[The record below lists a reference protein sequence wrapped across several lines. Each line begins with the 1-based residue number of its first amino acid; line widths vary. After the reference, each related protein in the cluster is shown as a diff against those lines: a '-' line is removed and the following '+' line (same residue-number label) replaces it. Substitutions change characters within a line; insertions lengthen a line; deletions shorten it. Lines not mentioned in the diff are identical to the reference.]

1 MVVLVCLKIL
11 ELFVERMRRMD
22 SNTLAAP
29 KFNRWIP
36 VVASIA
42 IQLCLGTAY
51 IWSVFQSYLIIGPST
66 PNALFNW
73 PASHG
78 TLAYSLLLGVLTVGS
93 TIGGRLQ
100 EKLKPRPVI
109 IAAGIILGLGFFFAR
124 FTTETTPWLLWL
136 TYGVLGGF
144 GMGMSYTTT
153 IACCQKWFPDKRGF
167 VTGIIV
173 SALGF
178 GGLVFTPVAEALIK
192 SYGVLNTF
200 SILGVVFFVVNIAGA
215 FFIDSPPE
223 GFRPKG
229 WTPPAPKDGIIAQSF
244 TPSEA
249 LKTPQ
254 FYMVTIAFMCATAA
268 GSMMIPMA
276 KILGLQPDSG
286 LSKEVAVVGVM
297 IITGFNSFGRL
308 FWAGISDKL
317 GRKRVLLIL
326 LVIAALSIVGV
337 SFTKAYL
344 MLAFIAVIGFS
355 YGGFLGVFPALTA
368 DFWGTK
374 SVAMIYG
381 MILLGFGAGA
391 VASSY
396 IVAYFSA
403 AKAFTTAFAI
413 AGAAAVVGFVIIA
426 LLKAPKLKA
435 EK

>member
-1 MVVLVCLKIL
+1 MK
-11 ELFVERMRRMD
+11 RNNMA
-22 SNTLAAP
+22 SP
-29 KFNRWIP
+29 KLNRWVP
-36 VVASIA
+36 VAASIS

-51 IWSVFQSYLIIGPST
+51 IWSVFQSYLIISQST
-66 PNALFNW
+66 PDAMFNW
-73 PASHG
+73 PATHG
-78 TLAYSLLLGVLTVGS
+78 TLAYALLLGVLTVGS
-93 TIGGRLQ
+93 TVGGKLQ
-100 EKLKPRPVI
+100 EKLKARSVVM
-109 IAAGIILGLGFFFAR
+109 AAGVILGVGFFLAR
-124 FTTETTPWLLWL
+124 YTTESAPWLLWL

-153 IACCQKWFPDKRGF
+153 IACCQKWFPDKRGL

-178 GGLVFTPVAEALIK
+178 GGLVFTPVAETLIRT
-192 SYGVLNTF
+192 YGVLNTF
-200 SILGVVFFVVNIAGA
+200 SILGVVFFVVNILGS
-215 FFIDSPPE
+215 FFIISPPE
-223 GFRPKG
+223 GYRPVG
-229 WTPPAPKDGIIAQSF
+229 WTPPAPKNGIIAQSF
-244 TPSEA
+244 TPREA

-254 FYMVTIAFMCATAA
+254 FYMITLAFMCATAA

-286 LSKEVAVVGVM
+286 LTKEAAVAGVM

-317 GRKRVLLIL
+317 GRKKVLLIL

-344 MLAFIAVIGFS
+344 MLAFIAIIGFS

-374 SVAMIYG
+374 SVATIYG
-381 MILLGFGAGA
+381 MILIGFGAGA
-391 VASSY
+391 VASSF
-396 IVAYFSA
+396 IVAHFSA
-403 AKAFTTAFAI
+403 AKAFSTAFVI
-413 AGAAAVVGFVIIA
+413 AGAAAAAGFFVIA
-426 LLKAPKLKA
+426 LLKSPKLKA